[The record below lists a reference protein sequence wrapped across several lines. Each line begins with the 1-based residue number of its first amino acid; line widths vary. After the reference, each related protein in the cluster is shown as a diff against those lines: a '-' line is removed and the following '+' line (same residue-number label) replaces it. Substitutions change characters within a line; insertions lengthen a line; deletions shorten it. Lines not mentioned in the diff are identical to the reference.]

1 MRLIDDLR
9 DRVGDGRGGDGRRRD
24 EGGCRCIAE
33 FDARSG
39 SGRRSERGHGSE
51 ICHGSSTGPGSL
63 TDPTTLRVD
72 ASACSGG
79 DLAAD
84 RPCRATVIGALTDRD
99 AGLVRVRSGGLDR
112 FYEGEAAALLLSA
125 GRFADAVEGHDTD
138 LSARVAA
145 APVAVAR
152 EAVGRAG
159 PVARLA
165 TETGFTAWADAC
177 GGPEGAQVSLSP
189 SVASTAAL
197 GRTRPAPPSDA
208 VLRETG
214 DLRTGGSW
222 TVYDRPDDVPH
233 YHLTPA
239 ERTVPPDALDVLAAA
254 ANALA
259 DGSVA
264 HGPRSHRRAVRH
276 VVSDRT
282 SDAAE
287 SGDPP
292 EPIPID
298 SLTAALRR
306 HARGMGVLDELFA
319 DDRVTDAFL
328 SAPATEGAVRAVVD
342 DETMTTNV
350 RLSHDDLDAVASRV
364 RAASGRAFSRASPTT
379 DAALGDV
386 RVAAVTDPAS
396 DGRGFAFRRR
406 GDDPWTLPR
415 LVSVESLS
423 PRTAG
428 LLSVAVERGAAIL
441 VAGPRGAGK
450 TSLLGAL
457 CMEVPVEARTVL
469 IEDTPE
475 LPVTALRE
483 AGRDVQPLH
492 AGTDRDDAFTPT
504 DAVRTA
510 LRLGEGA
517 LVVGEVRGREAQA
530 LYEAMRVGAAADAV
544 LGTIHGTGGEAVRE
558 RVVSD
563 LDVPAS
569 SFAATDLVVTLGPD
583 RALASI
589 EEVRG
594 SEPEDLVELVTRG
607 GDGIAT
613 GVIDRGESAVV
624 ADLVGPDESYA
635 DLRDAIGRR
644 GRAIGSLAGVDRTDL
659 SGIDATSGP

>member
-1 MRLIDDLR
+1 MRHIDDLR
-9 DRVGDGRGGDGRRRD
+9 DRVGDRRGAGGRKRDGA
-24 EGGCRCIAE
+24 GCRCTAE
-33 FDARSG
+33 FDARS
-39 SGRRSERGHGSE
+39 EHGHGS
-51 ICHGSSTGPGSL
+51 SSDHESL
-63 TDPTTLRVD
+63 SDSTVLRVD

-84 RPCRATVIGALTDRD
+84 PACRATVIDALTDRD

-112 FYEGEAAALLLSA
+112 FYEDEAAALLLSA
-125 GRFADAVEGHDTD
+125 GRFADAVEDHDPG
-138 LSARVAA
+138 LSERVAA
-145 APVAVAR
+145 DPVAVAR

-165 TETGFTAWADAC
+165 AETGVSAWADER
-177 GGPEGAQVSLSP
+177 GDPESAEASLSP

-214 DLRTGGSW
+214 DLPTGGTW
-222 TVYDRPDDVPH
+222 TVYNRPDDVPH

-239 ERTVPPDALDVLAAA
+239 ERTFSPAALAVLAAA
-254 ANALA
+254 ANVLA

-276 VVSDRT
+276 VVSDPP
-282 SDAAE
+282 SDAGKA
-287 SGDPP
+287 GDPP
-292 EPIPID
+292 ELIPID
-298 SLTAALRR
+298 SVSAALRR
-306 HARGMGVLDELFA
+306 HTRGIGVLDELFA
-319 DDRVTDAFL
+319 DDRATDAFL
-328 SAPATEGAVRAVVD
+328 SAPAADRTLRAIVD
-342 DETMTTNV
+342 EETMTTNV
-350 RLSHDDLDAVASRV
+350 RLSCADLDALASRV

-386 RVAAVTDPAS
+386 RVAAVAEPAS

-406 GDDPWTLPR
+406 DDDPWTLPR
-415 LVSVESLS
+415 LVSVGSLS

-457 CMEVPVEARTVL
+457 CMEVPVDARTVL

-475 LPVTALRE
+475 LPVAAIRE
-483 AGRDVQPLH
+483 AGRDVQSLH
-492 AGTDRDDAFTPT
+492 AGTDRDDALTPT

-517 LVVGEVRGREAQA
+517 LVVGEVRGPEARA
-530 LYEAMRVGAAADAV
+530 LYEAMRVGAASDAV

-583 RALASI
+583 RALVSA

-594 SEPEDLVELVTRG
+594 PGPGAIAGLAIRE
-607 GDGIAT
+607 GDGTAT
-613 GVIDRGESAVV
+613 GVIDRGESTVV
-624 ADLVGPDESYA
+624 ADLAGPGESYA
-635 DLRDAIGRR
+635 DVREAIGRR
-644 GRAIGSLAGVDRTDL
+644 ERAIGSLAGVDRTAV
-659 SGIDATSGP
+659 SGIDAVTDR

>member
-1 MRLIDDLR
+1 MID
-9 DRVGDGRGGDGRRRD
+9 
-24 EGGCRCIAE
+24 A
-33 FDARSG
+33 
-39 SGRRSERGHGSE
+39 
-51 ICHGSSTGPGSL
+51 
-63 TDPTTLRVD
+63 
-72 ASACSGG
+72 
-79 DLAAD
+79 LA
-84 RPCRATVIGALTDRD
+84 DRD

-112 FYEGEAAALLLSA
+112 FYEDEAAALLLSA
-125 GRFADAVEGHDTD
+125 GRFADAVEGREPA
-138 LSARVAA
+138 LAERVAA
-145 APVAVAR
+145 DPVAVAR

-159 PVARLA
+159 PIARLA
-165 TETGFTAWADAC
+165 AETGFTAWADAC
-177 GGPEGAQVSLSP
+177 GDRERAEISLSP

-208 VLRETG
+208 VLRETR
-214 DLRTGGSW
+214 DLPTGASA
-222 TVYDRPDDVPH
+222 TVYDRSDDVPN
-233 YHLTPA
+233 YHLTPV
-239 ERTVPPDALDVLAAA
+239 ERTFSADALDVLAAA
-254 ANALA
+254 ANVLA

-276 VVSDRT
+276 AVSDRA
-282 SDAAE
+282 SDAGE
-287 SGDPP
+287 VGDPP
-292 EPIPID
+292 VPLPID
-298 SLTAALRR
+298 SLAAALRR
-306 HARGMGVLDELFA
+306 HTCGLGVLDELFA

-328 SAPATEGAVRAVVD
+328 SAPAADGTVRAVVD

-350 RLSHDDLDAVASRV
+350 RLSHDDLDALASRV

-415 LVSVESLS
+415 LVSVGSLS

-457 CMEVPVEARTVL
+457 CMEVPVDARTVL

-475 LPVTALRE
+475 LPVGAIRE

-492 AGTDRDDAFTPT
+492 AGTDRDDALTPT

-517 LVVGEVRGREAQA
+517 LVVGEVRGREARA
-530 LYEAMRVGAAADAV
+530 LYEAMRVGAASDAV

-583 RALASI
+583 RALASV

-594 SEPEDLVELVTRG
+594 SSPDDLVRVVERG
-607 GDGIAT
+607 GDGIST
-613 GVIDRGESAVV
+613 GVIDRGESTVV
-624 ADLVGPDESYA
+624 AGLAGPGESYA
-635 DLRDAIGRR
+635 DVRDALGRR
-644 GRAIGSLAGVDRTDL
+644 ERAIGSLADVDRTGV
-659 SGIDATSGP
+659 SGVDATSDR